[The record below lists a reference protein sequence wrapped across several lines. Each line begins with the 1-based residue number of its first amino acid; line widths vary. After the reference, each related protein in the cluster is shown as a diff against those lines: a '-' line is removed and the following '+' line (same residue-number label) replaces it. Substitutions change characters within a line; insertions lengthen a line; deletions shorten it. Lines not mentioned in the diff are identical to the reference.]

1 MTSLRI
7 VTYNIAHGRGLR
19 PIAGLASQRGVRAQ
33 LNKIARMLGR
43 LKADVVC
50 LQEIDQDS
58 SWSGHFDHLEYLR
71 RFARFPYA
79 VFGVNSRRDGLFH
92 FNYGNAILSRFPI
105 VNAENI
111 VFGKRRVGEKG
122 FLFAELELGAGAGA
136 SANAGASRRVLPVVN
151 MHLHHRSRAQRLR
164 QVGQLMAYLRRK
176 SPQQRARWSAGPVVC
191 GDMNNPSHAE
201 EDATASLL
209 KFFTQRGGA
218 YQLFPQQGERTYPSP
233 LPRRTL
239 DFVFLPPGCVNATC
253 HVVRT
258 FLSDHRP
265 VVVDCRLK

>member
-1 MTSLRI
+1 MIPLRI

-33 LNKIARMLGR
+33 LNKIARMLSR
-43 LKADVVC
+43 LNADVVC

-71 RFARFPYA
+71 RFARFPHA

-92 FNYGNAILSRFPI
+92 FNYGNAILSRHPI
-105 VNAENI
+105 ANAENFA
-111 VFGKRRVGEKG
+111 FGKRRVGEKG
-122 FLFAELELGAGAGA
+122 FLFAELELGAGAGK
-136 SANAGASRRVLPVVN
+136 RVLPVVN

-164 QVGQLMAYLRRK
+164 QVGQLAAYLRHK
-176 SPQQRARWSAGPVVC
+176 SPQQRARWSAGPIFC

-209 KFFTQRGGA
+209 KFVTQRGGA
-218 YQLFPQQGERTYPSP
+218 YQLFPSEGERTYPSP
-233 LPRRTL
+233 LPQRTL
-239 DFVFLPPGCVNATC
+239 DFIFLPPACVSARC

>member
-19 PIAGLASQRGVRAQ
+19 PIAGLASQRAVRAQ
-33 LNKIARMLGR
+33 LNKIARMITR

-58 SWSGHFDHLEYLR
+58 SWAGRFDHLEYLR
-71 RFARFPYA
+71 RFARFPHA
-79 VFGVNSRRDGLFH
+79 VFGVNSRRNGILR

-105 VNAENI
+105 ANAESI
-111 VFGKRRVGEKG
+111 AFGKRSVGEKG
-122 FLFAELELGAGAGA
+122 FLFAELELGAG
-136 SANAGASRRVLPVVN
+136 RVLPVVN
-151 MHLHHRSRAQRLR
+151 MHLHHRSRAHRLR
-164 QVGQLMAYLRRK
+164 QAELLMEYLRRK
-176 SPQQRARWSAGPVVC
+176 SPRQRAPWAAGPIVC
-191 GDMNNPSHAE
+191 GDMNNPSHAA
-201 EDATASLL
+201 EDATAALL
-209 KFFTQRGGA
+209 QFVTQRGGA
-218 YQLFPQQGERTYPSP
+218 YQLFPRQGERTYPSP
-233 LPRRTL
+233 LPQRTL
-239 DFVFLPPGCVNATC
+239 DFIFLPPGCAHATS

>member
-1 MTSLRI
+1 MVGVFHTHMTTLRI

-33 LNKIARMLGR
+33 LNKIARMLAG

-58 SWSGHFDHLEYLR
+58 AWSGHFDHLEYLR
-71 RFARFPYA
+71 RFARFPHA

-92 FNYGNAILSRFPI
+92 FNYGNAILSRLPI
-105 VNAENI
+105 ADAENI
-111 VFGKRRVGEKG
+111 AFGKRRVGEKG
-122 FLFAELELGAGAGA
+122 FLFAEIELGAG
-136 SANAGASRRVLPVVN
+136 RILPVVN
-151 MHLHHRSRAQRLR
+151 MHLHHRSRAHRLR
-164 QVGQLMAYLRRK
+164 QVERVMTYLGEI
-176 SPQQRARWSAGPVVC
+176 PAGQRALWAVGPVLC

-201 EDATASLL
+201 RDATAALL
-209 KFFTQRGGA
+209 KFVTERGGK
-218 YQLFPQQGERTYPSP
+218 YQLFPQNGERTYPSP

-239 DFVFLPPGCVNATC
+239 DFVFLPPECVNASC
-253 HVVRT
+253 HVVRA

>member
-19 PIAGLASQRGVRAQ
+19 PIAGLASQRRVRAQ
-33 LNKIARMLGR
+33 LNKIARMLSR
-43 LKADVVC
+43 LDADVVC

-71 RFARFPYA
+71 RFARFPHA

-92 FNYGNAILSRFPI
+92 FNYGNAILSRHPI
-105 VNAENI
+105 VNAENFA
-111 VFGKRRVGEKG
+111 FGKKRVGEKG
-122 FLFAELELGAGAGA
+122 FLFAELEMSAGK
-136 SANAGASRRVLPVVN
+136 RVLPVVN

-164 QVGQLMAYLRRK
+164 QVEQLAAYLRRK
-176 SPQQRARWSAGPVVC
+176 SPQQRARWAVGPVLC

-201 EDATASLL
+201 KDATAALL
-209 KFFTQRGGA
+209 KFVSQRGGA
-218 YQLFPQQGERTYPSP
+218 YQLFPQEGEHTYPSP
-233 LPRRTL
+233 LPQRTL
-239 DFVFLPPGCVNATC
+239 DFVFLPPDCTHASC
-253 HVVRT
+253 HVVKA

>member
-1 MTSLRI
+1 MTTLRI

-33 LNKIARMLGR
+33 LNKIARMLAR

-58 SWSGHFDHLEYLR
+58 AWSGHFDHLEYLR
-71 RFARFPYA
+71 RFARFPHA
-79 VFGVNSRRDGLFH
+79 AFGVNSRRDGLFH

-111 VFGKRRVGEKG
+111 AFGKKRVGEKG
-122 FLFAELELGAGAGA
+122 FLFAELELSTG
-136 SANAGASRRVLPVVN
+136 RRVPVVN
-151 MHLHHRSRAQRLR
+151 MHLHHRSRAHRLR
-164 QVGQLMAYLRRK
+164 QVELLMNYLRHK
-176 SPQQRARWSAGPVVC
+176 SPAQRALWTVGPVLC
-191 GDMNNPSHAE
+191 GDMNNPSHVE
-201 EDATASLL
+201 TDATASLL
-209 KFFTQRGGA
+209 KFLTQRDGA
-218 YQLFPQQGERTYPSP
+218 YQLFPQNGERTYPSP
-233 LPRRTL
+233 LPQRTL
-239 DFVFLPPGCVNATC
+239 DFIFLPPGCASATC
-253 HVVRT
+253 HVVKA